1 MLKCSTG
8 SKMVS

>member
-8 SKMVS
+8 YL